1 MKNIF
6 DKNENA
12 GWQIDKN
19 VPIPEGPR
27 SKNGRAYRSMRYG
40 DSVLFAE
47 KTSPY
52 NGPDKFKHKE
62 EDARKF
68 LIYINSQRYKKNDPD
83 PVRAVIRK
91 TPDGFRV
98 WKVYCPFNKKQ

>member
-27 SKNGRAYRSMRYG
+27 SKNGRAYKSMRYG

-47 KTSPY
+47 
-52 NGPDKFKHKE
+52 F
-62 EDARKF
+62 EDAKKF
-68 LIYINSQRYKKNDPD
+68 LIYINSQRYKKNDPE

-91 TPDGFRV
+91 SPDGFRV